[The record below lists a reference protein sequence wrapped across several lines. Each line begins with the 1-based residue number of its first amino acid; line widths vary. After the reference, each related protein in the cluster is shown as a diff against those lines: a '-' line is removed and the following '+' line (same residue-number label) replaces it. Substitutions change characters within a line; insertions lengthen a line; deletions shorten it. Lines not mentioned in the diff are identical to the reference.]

1 MDNAFMLKFVIR
13 KEERRMTLH
22 TMSYLFAFYLTL
34 FAVGAGIEIGI
45 MALTADYYLSLG
57 KKYAINMRNLLILA
71 LLIIVATGVM
81 VVNFFAKG
89 VMSASVI
96 HIMLA
101 IIGAIEGL
109 VLVRFLLPFLIIKKP
124 LE

>member
-1 MDNAFMLKFVIR
+1 
-13 KEERRMTLH
+13 MTLH

-34 FAVGAGIEIGI
+34 FAMGAGIEIGI
-45 MALTADYYLSLG
+45 MALTADYYLPIS

-109 VLVRFLLPFLIIKKP
+109 VLVRFFLSFLIIKKP

>member
-1 MDNAFMLKFVIR
+1 MS
-13 KEERRMTLH
+13 LH

-34 FAVGAGIEIGI
+34 FAMGAGIEIGI
-45 MALTADYYLSLG
+45 MALKADYYLSLG

-81 VVNFFAKG
+81 VINFFAKG
-89 VMSASVI
+89 VMSANVI
-96 HIMLA
+96 YTMLA

-109 VLVRFLLPFLIIKKP
+109 VLVRFLLSFLIIKKP
-124 LE
+124 LGQQYTLMTKEHSNWIM